1 MGTIDRSNELLRLAF
16 VSGASLLALSLEL
29 SLTPAAFAQAAAPA
43 QGMTGQDI
51 VVTAQR
57 RAEKLEDVPITI
69 TSISGD
75 TLQSA
80 NITTVTQIARAVPA
94 LRFDFAGAAAQ
105 PTIRG
110 VGSALSGPGLY
121 SNVSTYVDGFY
132 MPSPSSLDFQF
143 MSIRSVDVLKGP
155 QGTLF
160 GRNATGG
167 AILVTTAA
175 PSFTPTAQAR
185 ASYSRWNTFNG
196 GLYASTGLG
205 DKVAVDFAGIY
216 ERSDGW
222 LRNIV
227 TGRRDGDYERYGLR
241 AKLLVEPS
249 DAVRFTL
256 AFTHNHNRDGKV
268 RGYNAYEGLSI
279 GTTVPGTV
287 IAQDRGDVSYNG
299 KVDFLLKTYAYQ
311 LTGEFDLGFADLT
324 SYTMV
329 RRETGENN
337 LDRDGLFLPYLYS
350 NSQTKYNT
358 FTQEVNL
365 SSKPGG
371 PLSWVAGLFYMKDNN
386 YFPYLKSSTNGG
398 PLVNTPNYGVKT
410 KSWAAFLDG
419 TYELSDGLFFTAG
432 ARYSEEKPNAFYGLA
447 AGGRVEYTDKF
458 KRFTPRAVLR
468 WEPDE
473 RSSLYASWSNGFKAG
488 VLNPSSFTTV
498 ALRPEKINAYEV
510 GYKLASGGIRF
521 DLSAFYYDYKDLQVA
536 TFNGVS
542 ALVRNAAN
550 SRIYGLEGQF
560 SGQLTDQLNV
570 SLGAA
575 YTNAKYKD
583 FENAPY
589 FEQNLDPASPTYGRF
604 ANRDGDAS
612 GFVMQ
617 RSPKFTATANVT
629 YDIPL
634 ASGGKITLN
643 ANGFY
648 TSTVYF
654 DPTHQFRQ
662 DPYAILG
669 LRAGWTSANE
679 RFSLGVFGDN
689 VTDAEYRNQVLGGPY
704 SIQSTWGDPAT
715 YGVTATLRY

>member
-1 MGTIDRSNELLRLAF
+1 MGTIDCSRLWLCLTS
-16 VSGASLLALSLEL
+16 VSGSSLLALASG
-29 SLTPAAFAQAAAPA
+29 TAFAQAPAPD
-43 QGMTGQDI
+43 QGVTVPDI

-69 TSISGD
+69 TSVSGEM
-75 TLQSA
+75 LQSN
-80 NITTVTQIARAVPA
+80 NINTVTQIARAVPA

-143 MSIRSVDVLKGP
+143 MSIQSVDVLKGP

-167 AILVTTAA
+167 AILVTTAK
-175 PSFTPTAQAR
+175 PSFTPTMTAR

-196 GLYASTGLG
+196 GVYGSTGLG
-205 DKVAVDFAGIY
+205 DKIAIDFAGIY

-222 LRNIV
+222 LHNIV
-227 TGRRDGDYERYGLR
+227 TGKRDGDYERYGLR
-241 AKLLVEPS
+241 SKLLFEPS

-256 AFTHNHNRDGKV
+256 AFTHNHVRDGKV
-268 RGYNAYEGLSI
+268 RAYNAYQGLSI

-311 LTGEFDLGFADLT
+311 LTSEFDLGFADLK
-324 SYTMV
+324 SYTMG

-358 FTQEVNL
+358 FTEELNL

-371 PLSWVAGLFYMKDNN
+371 PLSWVAGLFFMKDNN

-410 KSWAAFLDG
+410 KSYAAFLDA
-419 TYELSDGLFFTAG
+419 TYELTDGLFLTAG
-432 ARYSEEKPNAFYGLA
+432 GRYSEEKPDAFFGTA

-458 KRFTPRAVLR
+458 KRFTPRVVLR
-468 WEPDE
+468 FEPAPN
-473 RSSLYASWSNGFKAG
+473 SSIYASWSNGFKAG

-498 ALRPEKINAYEV
+498 SLRPEKINAYEI
-510 GYKLASGGIRF
+510 GYKMASGGIRF
-521 DLSAFYYDYKDLQVA
+521 DVSAFYYDYKDLQVA

-550 SRIYGLEGQF
+550 SRIYGGEVQF
-560 SGQLTDQLNV
+560 SGKLTQALSIN
-570 SLGAA
+570 LGAA

-583 FENAPY
+583 FLNAPY
-589 FEQNLDPASPTYGRF
+589 FEQNLNPASSTYGRF
-604 ANRDGDAS
+604 LNRDGDAS
-612 GFVMQ
+612 GLAMQ
-617 RSPKFTATANVT
+617 RAPKFTATANIN

-634 ASGGKITLN
+634 SSGRITLN

-654 DPTHQFRQ
+654 DPTHQFKQ
-662 DPYAILG
+662 DPYAIIG
-669 LRAGWTSANE
+669 LRATWTSDNDH
-679 RFSLGVFGDN
+679 FSLGVFGDN
-689 VTDAEYRNQVLGGPY
+689 VTDAKYHNQVLGGPY

-715 YGVTATLRY
+715 YGVTATIRY